1 MLTYV
6 SATGMLLCMRTTLS
20 LDEDLMRK
28 VKRRAVDT
36 DQTVSAMV
44 ETALRDLL
52 ERESKPRKKHPF
64 RWVTVKGRLLPGV
77 DLTDRN
83 SLYDIMENRS

>member
-1 MLTYV
+1 
-6 SATGMLLCMRTTLS
+6 MLLCMRTTLS
-20 LDEDLMRK
+20 LDENLMRE

-52 ERESKPRKKHPF
+52 ERESKPRKKRPF

-77 DLTDRN
+77 DLTNRN
-83 SLYDIMENRS
+83 SLYEIMENRS

>member
-1 MLTYV
+1 
-6 SATGMLLCMRTTLS
+6 MRTTLS
-20 LDEDLMRK
+20 LDGDLMRE
-28 VKRRAVDT
+28 VKRHAMHT
-36 DQTVSAMV
+36 NQTVSAIV

-52 ERESKPRKKHPF
+52 ERESKPRKKRPF

-83 SLYDIMENRS
+83 SLYEIMENRS